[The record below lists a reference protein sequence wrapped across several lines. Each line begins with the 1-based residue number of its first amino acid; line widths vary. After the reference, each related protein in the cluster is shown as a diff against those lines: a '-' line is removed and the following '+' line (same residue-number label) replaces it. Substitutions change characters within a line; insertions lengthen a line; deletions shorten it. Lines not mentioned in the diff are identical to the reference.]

1 MGKTDPVPP
10 DYWTMVD
17 YTAALNCKNLS
28 PTEPSLSW
36 CPKGNCGTC
45 WKLCTTGGSVTGRS
59 ADPGVCRIFKI
70 SNRCGDGYP
79 NEPNWCN

>member
-1 MGKTDPVPP
+1 MGKTNTVPS

-28 PTEPSLSW
+28 PTTPLLSW

-59 ADPGVCRIFKI
+59 AAPGVCRIFKI

-79 NEPNWCN
+79 N